1 MVHPDTPRRHT
12 RRDPPVRAVSAYEM
26 GDCFRCD
33 RTGIQVT
40 HVGEIAG
47 PEGETPLSACRACL
61 ERLLALHLGAHEN
74 PVRQY
79 VRQ

>member
-1 MVHPDTPRRHT
+1 
-12 RRDPPVRAVSAYEM
+12 M

>member
-1 MVHPDTPRRHT
+1 
-12 RRDPPVRAVSAYEM
+12 M

-33 RTGIQVT
+33 RTSLQVAL
-40 HVGEIAG
+40 VGEITG
-47 PEGETPLSACRACL
+47 PEGETPLTACRSCV

>member
-1 MVHPDTPRRHT
+1 MIHP
-12 RRDPPVRAVSAYEM
+12 AVVYEL

-33 RTGIQVT
+33 RAGLQVT
-40 HVGEIAG
+40 RIGEITG
-47 PEGETPLSACRACL
+47 PEGETPLVACRSCV
-61 ERLLALHLGAHEN
+61 ERLLAMHLGAHEN